1 MGSFPRVC
9 KPTGYSQ
16 EGRSSTPSFL
26 QNTLTQ
32 PCGFRD
38 MMACQGCPVEV
49 GAGDVEV
56 QPQSP
61 FLTHL
66 LLPSPEVSHL
76 AERGEFQG
84 SRWPAGL
91 GLEKPPAQMAT
102 PAPLVAT
109 GEVWLRLLLPGGM
122 LFSLLFFFSS
132 LASPDFPKPPHPAYN
147 LVLTS
152 APISARTP

>member
-56 QPQSP
+56 QAQSP

-91 GLEKPPAQMAT
+91 GLEKPQAQMAT
-102 PAPLVAT
+102 PAPLVAH
-109 GEVWLRLLLPGGM
+109 RGG
-122 LFSLLFFFSS
+122 LATSPSAWWHALLFAFLPFLSS
-132 LASPDFPKPPHPAYN
+132 FPRLSK
-147 LVLTS
+147 
-152 APISARTP
+152 APTPSL